1 MQQASPS
8 AVKAYGRVHACTTCN
23 NERQL
28 LTLKFLYFFVFNFSF
43 SLQTQANHEPSV
55 TSEKNEIAFSYHLT
69 YLIQLF
75 SSTWMQCSNSKV
87 REMVTFHPVVHPPN
101 AHNAHPLVHPPKSPQ
116 QPGLGV
122 RQEPGAQ
129 NPWECPTGVLF
140 TATQDAMARSWT
152 STLMRN
158 TEV

>member
-8 AVKAYGRVHACTTCN
+8 AVKASGRVRACTTCN

-75 SSTWMQCSNSKV
+75 SLT
-87 REMVTFHPVVHPPN
+87 
-101 AHNAHPLVHPPKSPQ
+101 
-116 QPGLGV
+116 
-122 RQEPGAQ
+122 
-129 NPWECPTGVLF
+129 
-140 TATQDAMARSWT
+140 
-152 STLMRN
+152 
-158 TEV
+158 